1 LTRIKE
7 DGGRA
12 GAWSGHCCTGTG
24 AMTAVTSRP
33 TLAPADIPVAMPL
46 ALTAPAA
53 APPAG
58 EPRIDRLLHAAIG
71 RSNAGFSPMGL
82 AEAWFDWMLHLAVAP
97 GRLTELMRLGMVE
110 AAELVELAACAGAGS
125 LKPCRRALPQ
135 DKRFRH
141 PSWQNWPYSLYA
153 EGLLAAE
160 RLWDAATRDVHG
172 ATGHHLAQ
180 LNFVGRQA
188 LDLLAPSNWPWSNPE
203 VVEATLREGGFNLL
217 RGAAFALDDA
227 TRRAEH
233 AAPREAFQFRPGETV
248 ALTPGKVVH
257 RTPLAEIIQ
266 YAPSTGEVRAE
277 PVLIVPA
284 WIMKYYILD
293 LRPENSLI
301 RHLVDQGFT
310 VFVISWRN
318 PGIEDREV
326 GLDDYRIDGVL
337 PALAAALAATGAGRL
352 HAVGYCIG
360 GTLLALTAAAMARDL
375 DDRLASLTF
384 LAAQVDFREAGELSL
399 FVDESQLAVL
409 DDVMAEDGV
418 LEAAR
423 MAGTFH
429 LLRSNDLIWSRIVR
443 TYLLGQREEMTD
455 IAAWSADAT
464 RMPARM
470 HSEYLRAFYLGNDLA
485 EGRFQVEGQ
494 PVSLRDI
501 RTPTF
506 AVGTEHDHVAPW
518 RSVYKIHQLTG
529 ADITFA
535 LADAGHNRGIIA
547 PPSQADRHFRI
558 GTLPAHDRRL
568 TAEQWLARAALRQ
581 GSWWPAWFD
590 WLAERSS
597 GLVPARTVAGH
608 GFGPAPGRNVHG

>member
-1 LTRIKE
+1 
-7 DGGRA
+7 
-12 GAWSGHCCTGTG
+12 
-24 AMTAVTSRP
+24 MTAATSRP
-33 TLAPADIPVAMPL
+33 ILAPAGMSVATPIEL
-46 ALTAPAA
+46 P
-53 APPAG
+53 PPATVPPVPPDG

-71 RSNAGFSPMGL
+71 RANAGFSPMGL
-82 AEAWFDWMLHLAVAP
+82 AEAWFDWMLHLGVAP
-97 GRLTELMRLGMVE
+97 GRLAELMRLGV
-110 AAELVELAACAGAGS
+110 AEGARLIELAAGTDANVCV
-125 LKPCRRALPQ
+125 PCRHSLPQ
-135 DKRFRH
+135 DRRFRD
-141 PSWQNWPYSLYA
+141 PAWQRWPYALYA
-153 EGLLAAE
+153 ENLLAAE
-160 RLWDAATRDVHG
+160 RLWDAATRNVHG
-172 ATGHHLAQ
+172 ATQHHLAQ
-180 LNFVGRQA
+180 LNFVGRQV

-203 VVEATLREGGFNLL
+203 VVDATVREHGFNLL

-227 TRRAEH
+227 ARLAEH
-233 AAPREAFQFRPGETV
+233 AAPREALRFRPGETV

-318 PGIEDREV
+318 PGIEDRDV

-337 PALAAALAATGAGRL
+337 PAVAAALAATEAARL

-384 LAAQVDFREAGELSL
+384 LAAQVDFREAGELKL
-399 FVDESQLAVL
+399 FVDESQLAIL
-409 DDVMAEDGV
+409 DDIMAEDGV
-418 LEAAR
+418 LESAR

-443 TYLLGQREEMTD
+443 TYLLGQREGMTD

-470 HSEYLRAFYLGNDLA
+470 HSEYLRSFYLGNDLA

-506 AVGTEHDHVAPW
+506 AVGTEHDNVAPW

-529 ADITFA
+529 ADVTFA

-547 PPSQADRHFRI
+547 PPSQPDRHFRI

-568 TAEQWLARAALRQ
+568 TAEQWLVQAALRQ
-581 GSWWPAWFD
+581 GSWWPAWCD

-597 GLVPARTVAGH
+597 GLVPARAVEGR
-608 GFGPAPGRNVHG
+608 GLDPAPGRNVHG